1 MATSEQQREN
11 TMASGLMR
19 KQAGWLAGVL
29 AMLVLGFSFAGPAGA
44 QTQTMTVAVRNFE
57 IIAVDGNHLILR
69 DERGTSDYFV
79 PNDFVFTVDGKKMTV
94 ADLKA
99 GMKGSATVTTT
110 TTITPVVVTELRS
123 GVVLQTWSNSV
134 LVLDRTDGVR
144 KRFTQDQLNDR
155 GLQIFKD
162 GRAIPV
168 SQLNK
173 GDEITATVVSQN
185 PPQVLTEREVEA
197 TLAQSPGKT
206 DAPATK
212 TEATAMKS
220 ETTAMKSEAT
230 AAKTEPAVVAAAPT
244 APMPTQSTATAP
256 AAEAAGLGTAWYVL
270 IAVVIAAVLFLI
282 MRRRKEE
289 SVSP

>member
-1 MATSEQQREN
+1 
-11 TMASGLMR
+11 MASGLMR

-29 AMLVLGFSFAGPAGA
+29 AMLVLAFGFAGPAGA

-57 IIAVDGNHLILR
+57 IVAVDGNHLILR

-162 GRAIPV
+162 GRAIPI

-173 GDEITATVVSQN
+173 GDEITATVVSQR

-197 TLAQSPGKT
+197 TLAQVPAKT
-206 DAPATK
+206 EAPATK

-220 ETTAMKSEAT
+220 EPTAMKSEPT
-230 AAKTEPAVVAAAPT
+230 AVKAESPAVAAAPT
-244 APMPTQSTATAP
+244 APMATQSTAAAP
-256 AAEAAGLGTAWYVL
+256 APEAAGLGTTWYVL

>member
-1 MATSEQQREN
+1 
-11 TMASGLMR
+11 MASGLMR

-29 AMLVLGFSFAGPAGA
+29 AMLVLGFSVAGAASA

-57 IIAVDGNHLILR
+57 IVAVDGNHLILR

-99 GMKGSATVTTT
+99 GMKGTATVTTT

-123 GVVLQTWSNSV
+123 GVVLSTWVNSV
-134 LVLDRTDGVR
+134 TVLDRTDGVR
-144 KRFTQDQLNDR
+144 KKFTQDQLNAR
-155 GLQIFKD
+155 GLQIYKD
-162 GRAIPV
+162 GRVIPI

-173 GDEITATVVSQN
+173 GDEITATVISQR
-185 PPQVLTEREVEA
+185 PPEVVTEREVEA
-197 TLAQSPGKT
+197 TLAQAPAKT
-206 DAPATK
+206 DAPAPK

-220 ETTAMKSEAT
+220 EPT
-230 AAKTEPAVVAAAPT
+230 AAKTEAPAVAAAPT
-244 APMPTQSTATAP
+244 PPMATQPTAP
-256 AAEAAGLGTAWYVL
+256 APAPEASGLGTAWYVL